1 MLARRGARAQRA
13 RHWRHEREVC
23 DVRARMA
30 RIPGLQVVRSS
41 VAGYGVITTRR
52 RKKGSVIAD
61 VEGVLWREGERRDDT
76 YSLILEPGVFF
87 DMVDQTRWVNHS
99 CEPNV
104 VVEAGVTRA
113 GNGWAQLQA
122 LRDLE
127 AGEELFYDYALPV
140 ELKEPCFCGAK
151 RCRGWI
157 VDAAAGPLSPPQ
169 LRRLRLA

>member
-1 MLARRGARAQRA
+1 M
-13 RHWRHEREVC
+13 C
-23 DVRARMA
+23 DVAARMA

-41 VAGYGVITTRR
+41 VEGYGVITTRR
-52 RKKGSVIAD
+52 RRKGSVIANVD
-61 VEGVLWREGERRDDT
+61 GVLWREGERRDDK
-76 YSLILEPGVFF
+76 YSLVLEPGVFF

-140 ELKEPCFCGAK
+140 ELKEPCFC
-151 RCRGWI
+151 RTPSCRGWI
-157 VDAAAGPLSPPQ
+157 VEAGATVIAPPQ
-169 LRRLRLA
+169 WQVQPARATPRRGRLRLA